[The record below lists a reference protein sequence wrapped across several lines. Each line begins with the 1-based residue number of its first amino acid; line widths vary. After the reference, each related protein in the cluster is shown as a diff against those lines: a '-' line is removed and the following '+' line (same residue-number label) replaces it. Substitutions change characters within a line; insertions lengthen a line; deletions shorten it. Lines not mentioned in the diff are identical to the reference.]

1 METRI
6 PLLSLDEEQ
15 QLLGPYDRHTK
26 QVSKHLGVRLSSR
39 SGELR
44 IQGPETAVEA
54 LLPRLQRVLKDLRN
68 GVQMAPRRIEAA
80 LLGLNETFDF
90 ASQSSNGGRRRN
102 GGPESAFARPGGS
115 MPTARTDTQ
124 AEYLEALADQDLVI
138 ATGPAG
144 TGKTY
149 LAVAAALQCLRKGEV
164 RRLVLTRPV
173 VEAGENLGFLP
184 GDMEDKIDP
193 YLRPLYD
200 AMSDLL
206 GPAQARRMRD
216 LEVVEVAPLAY
227 MRGRTLTD
235 AFVILDEAQNATT
248 GQLKMF
254 LTRLGEGT
262 RAVVTGDRTQTDLPG
277 TKSGGLDEA
286 IRRLRGLEG
295 IEMIEFSQDDVQRS
309 ALVQRIVEAYGD
321 DE

>member
-39 SGELR
+39 GGELR
-44 IQGPETAVEA
+44 LQGPEAAVES
-54 LLPRLQRVLKDLRN
+54 LLARLHGILKEIRD
-68 GVQMAPRRIEAA
+68 GVQLAPRRIEAA
-80 LLGLNETFDF
+80 MLGNREAFDF
-90 ASQSSNGGRRRN
+90 DAALGQNRRSNGAPN
-102 GGPESAFARPGGS
+102 SAFARPNGN
-115 MPTARTDTQ
+115 MPRARTSAQ
-124 AEYLEALADQDLVI
+124 AAYLEALSSQELVF

-149 LAVAAALQCLRKGEV
+149 LAVAVALQSLRHGDVSK
-164 RRLVLTRPV
+164 LVLTRPV
-173 VEAGENLGFLP
+173 VEAGEHLGFLP
-184 GDMEDKIDP
+184 GDLEDKIDP

-206 GPAQARRMRD
+206 GPAQARRLRE
-216 LEVVEVAPLAY
+216 LEIVEVAPLAF
-227 MRGRTLTD
+227 MRGRTLSD
-235 AFVILDEAQNATT
+235 SFVILDEAQNATT

-277 TKSGGLDEA
+277 RQSGGLGDA
-286 IRRLRGLEG
+286 INRLRGVEG
-295 IEMIEFSQDDVQRS
+295 IEMIEFTKSDVQRS

-321 DE
+321 DEE

>member
-39 SGELR
+39 AGELR
-44 IQGPETAVEA
+44 LQGPEGAVEA

-68 GVQMAPRRIEAA
+68 GVQLAPRRIEAA
-80 LLGLNETFDF
+80 LLGLNEAFDF
-90 ASQSSNGGRRRN
+90 APPASGNGRRRN
-102 GGPESAFARPGGS
+102 GSPDSEFARPGSS
-115 MPTARTDTQ
+115 MPTARTEAQ
-124 AEYLEALADQDLVI
+124 ADSLEALTNQDLVI

-149 LAVAAALQCLRKGEV
+149 LAVAAALQCLRQGEV
-164 RRLVLTRPV
+164 RRLVLTRPA

-184 GDMEDKIDP
+184 GDLEDKIDP

-200 AMSDLL
+200 AMGDLL
-206 GPAQARRMRD
+206 GPAQARRMRE
-216 LEVVEVAPLAY
+216 LEVIEVAPLAF

-277 TKSGGLDEA
+277 TKRGGLDEA
-286 IRRLRGLEG
+286 IQRLSGLEG

-321 DE
+321 EE

>member
-26 QVSKHLGVRLSSR
+26 QVFKHLGVRLSSR
-39 SGELR
+39 AGELR
-44 IQGPETAVEA
+44 IQGPEPAVEA

-68 GVQMAPRRIEAA
+68 GAQIAPRRIEAA
-80 LLGLNETFDF
+80 LLGLNEAFDF
-90 ASQSSNGGRRRN
+90 AAASGNGSRRRN
-102 GGPESAFARPGGS
+102 GGPDSAFARSEGS
-115 MPTARTDTQ
+115 MPTARTEAQ
-124 AEYLEALADQDLVI
+124 AEYLEALNRQDLVI

-184 GDMEDKIDP
+184 GDLEDKIDP

-206 GPAQARRMRD
+206 GPAQARRMRE

-227 MRGRTLTD
+227 MRGRTLSD

-309 ALVQRIVEAYGD
+309 DLVQRIVEAYGD
-321 DE
+321 EE